1 MTKLIF
7 FLLFPVVFTVYHS
20 HSRLSHL
27 HHSQSLTFH
36 HPAAFMNTSR
46 VLVNDFTIKK
56 ALLLGALFIAAFV
69 FVLSLAPVVVL
80 CSLLPLSIASLLF
93 FRFPWYVLLYAF
105 QVYET
110 LCQWPMIVAE
120 QHRPEAVT
128 VAERHHVQETMMVPC
143 TNQHVQKT
151 MKNLRSLLSMRIT
164 HWQLCVP
171 RRSRNFG
178 INGIAEEGSLLMFT
192 IDEGQMRVWSNSQQ
206 KLYFTCT
213 EVYRKLLFDVP
224 LVKSLDVCIDEAYID
239 SIEIPNS
246 VSDFEIRYVRPS
258 KGVFDIIGNHEY
270 LNNLVVVSDVWSNKL
285 KIRITGIMEISRFLV
300 NCCAKELT
308 VEILDSEE
316 VDEIVFLWD
325 ERSESFFIENNCELS
340 KITFAN
346 SCPSS
351 SYMRKEAKRIV
362 LRRFVDPDKQL
373 PKETIIETFNEYG
386 ITVYE

>member
-1 MTKLIF
+1 
-7 FLLFPVVFTVYHS
+7 
-20 HSRLSHL
+20 
-27 HHSQSLTFH
+27 
-36 HPAAFMNTSR
+36 MNTSR

-56 ALLLGALFIAAFV
+56 ALLLGVLFIAAFV

-80 CSLLPLSIASLLF
+80 CSLLPLLIASLLF

-105 QVYET
+105 QVYKT
-110 LCQWPMIVAE
+110 LCQWPMI
-120 QHRPEAVT
+120 
-128 VAERHHVQETMMVPC
+128 VAERHHVQETMMDS
-143 TNQHVQKT
+143 NHHVQKT

-224 LVKSLDVCIDEAYID
+224 LVKSLDVCIGEAYID

-270 LNNLVVVSDVWSNKL
+270 LNNLVVMSDVWSKL
-285 KIRITGIMEISRFLV
+285 KIRIIGIKQISQFLV

-308 VEILDSEE
+308 VEIVDSE
-316 VDEIVFLWD
+316 VDEIVFLWH
-325 ERSESFFIENNCELS
+325 ERSESFFIENNRRLS
-340 KITFAN
+340 KITFRN
-346 SCPSS
+346 SCPCP

-362 LRRFVDPDKQL
+362 LRRFVDPDKKL

>member
-1 MTKLIF
+1 
-7 FLLFPVVFTVYHS
+7 
-20 HSRLSHL
+20 
-27 HHSQSLTFH
+27 
-36 HPAAFMNTSR
+36 MNTSR

-69 FVLSLAPVVVL
+69 FVLSLTPVVVL
-80 CSLLPLSIASLLF
+80 CSLLPLSIASLFF

-110 LCQWPMIVAE
+110 FRQWPM
-120 QHRPEAVT
+120 T
-128 VAERHHVQETMMVPC
+128 VASQH
-143 TNQHVQKT
+143 HVQKT
-151 MKNLRSLLSMRIT
+151 MNLRSLLSMRIT

-171 RRSRNFG
+171 RRSRAFG
-178 INGIAEEGSLLMFT
+178 INGIAEERSLLMFT
-192 IDEGQMRVWSNSQQ
+192 IDEGQMRVWSNSQK

-224 LVKSLDVCIDEAYID
+224 LVNSLDVCIDKAYID

-270 LNNLVVVSDVWSNKL
+270 LNNLVVMSDVWSKL
-285 KIRITGIMEISRFLV
+285 KIRITGIKQISRFLV
-300 NCCAKELT
+300 NCCTKELI
-308 VEILDSEE
+308 VEIVDSE
-316 VDEIVFLWD
+316 VDEIVFVWH
-325 ERSESFFIENNCELS
+325 ERSESFFIENNRRLS
-340 KITFAN
+340 KITFRN
-346 SCPSS
+346 SCPCPF
-351 SYMRKEAKRIV
+351 YRRKEAKRIV
-362 LRRFVDPDKQL
+362 LRRFVPDKKL